1 MKGVEPLST
10 AATRSV
16 TDPKVDS
23 WRRRAELARV
33 SSLNLH
39 PRRLPGTG
47 RQKIAAL
54 IGYDNHETGYC
65 SGCSQKE
72 YLQCVTIAYISS
84 CHGPRG
90 LVTSWF
96 RRASPRRQHVVLRRS
111 MIVTWPCVYSL
122 APSLPSRKRCDA
134 ILALFSLG
142 ASGTRWRSS
151 NRSTRAGQT
160 FIMMP
165 LSSLTEK
172 SSC

>member
-54 IGYDNHETGYC
+54 IG
-65 SGCSQKE
+65 
-72 YLQCVTIAYISS
+72 
-84 CHGPRG
+84 
-90 LVTSWF
+90 
-96 RRASPRRQHVVLRRS
+96 
-111 MIVTWPCVYSL
+111 
-122 APSLPSRKRCDA
+122 
-134 ILALFSLG
+134 
-142 ASGTRWRSS
+142 
-151 NRSTRAGQT
+151 
-160 FIMMP
+160 
-165 LSSLTEK
+165 
-172 SSC
+172 